1 MNKKTALVLVA
12 FFVVV
17 ISASMMAETVQ
28 AGGSRRCSKCEAQD
42 FNVKIYGGATELIWK
57 KAVPSCAA
65 LDMDDGI
72 YIDPDLKYVKIK
84 SEFIVIDGSSD
95 PAASKVVV
103 MIGDE
108 EFSTEDNEIAF
119 GGTYCGKIYN
129 PTDGANDYQKY
140 SIKWWIMFNPATTGI
155 DGKIVIDSNGLNTMT
170 NTPTS
175 AGMLP
180 TIEDCGKGYG
190 TGDLAGV
197 KTYDKGSIVAD
208 FTQPM
213 PVWVEHQGTVKC
225 WPNIKYFELVCS
237 GAADETTGTVKE
249 IFCEDVLKLVIIKDR
264 GWITGEVV
272 ELAVGEETFTPT
284 TEPYSV
290 EWTTTFD
297 AKAFYNEDGTNK
309 ITYIELCDVA
319 TVFDDGVAVGRLV
332 LKLKSSV
339 DFATT
344 PPTYFGTVNGYGT
357 GALRCVRVSGVDVG
371 LIDPANGIF
380 LRTGAIKN
388 WPEQIT
394 NIS

>member
-1 MNKKTALVLVA
+1 
-12 FFVVV
+12 
-17 ISASMMAETVQ
+17 MMAETVQ
-28 AGGSRRCSKCEAQD
+28 AGGSRRCSKCEVQD
-42 FNVKIYGGATELIWK
+42 FNVKIYGGVTELIWT
-57 KAVPSCAA
+57 KAVPSYAA
-65 LDMDDGI
+65 LDMDDGV
-72 YIDPDLKYVKIK
+72 YSDSNLKYVKIK

-95 PAASKVVV
+95 PTVSKVVV

-155 DGKIVIDSNGLNTMT
+155 DGKIIVDTNGLNSMT

-190 TGDLAGV
+190 TGDLGGV
-197 KTYDKGSIVAD
+197 KTYDKGSIVVD
-208 FTQPM
+208 FSKPM

-225 WPNIKYFELVCS
+225 WPNIKYFELLCS
-237 GAADETTGTVKE
+237 GAQDEATGREKE
-249 IFCEDVLKLVIIKDR
+249 IFCEDVLKLRIIKDR
-264 GWITGEVV
+264 EWITGEVV
-272 ELAVGEETFTPT
+272 ELTVGEETFTPA

-297 AKAFYNEDGTNK
+297 AKAFFNEDGTNK
-309 ITYIELCDVA
+309 LTYIELCDVA
-319 TVFDDGVAVGRLV
+319 TVFNNGVAVGTLV
-332 LKLKSSV
+332 LKLKSTI

-344 PPTYFGTVNGYGT
+344 PPAYSGTVCGFGT
-357 GALRCVRVSGVDVG
+357 GALRGVHVSGADLGLVDPVNG
-371 LIDPANGIF
+371 LF
-380 LRTGAIKN
+380 LRVGAITG
-388 WPEQIT
+388 WPDYIT
-394 NIS
+394 NS